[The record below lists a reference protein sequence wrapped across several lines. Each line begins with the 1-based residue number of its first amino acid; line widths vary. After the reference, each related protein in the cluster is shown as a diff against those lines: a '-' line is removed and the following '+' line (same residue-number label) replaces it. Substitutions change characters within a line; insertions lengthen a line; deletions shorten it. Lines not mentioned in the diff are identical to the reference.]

1 MPFCDFKHT
10 KTHDKRTRA
19 IKLRGGEICPLP
31 FSRVQEKG
39 GGNMKFTV
47 NNQEWELVLVNPNSK
62 ELMRSNGTITIG
74 MTDNNQR
81 KVFINN
87 RLNDY
92 MFDKCL
98 AHELCHVYAFSF
110 DYFMDIETEEI
121 VADFFSLFGRSMV
134 YMLDDLIGILKKA
147 YIA

>member
-1 MPFCDFKHT
+1 
-10 KTHDKRTRA
+10 
-19 IKLRGGEICPLP
+19 
-31 FSRVQEKG
+31 
-39 GGNMKFTV
+39 MKFTV
-47 NNQEWELVLVNPNSK
+47 NDQEWELVLVKPNSK
-62 ELMRSNGTITIG
+62 ELMRSNGSITIG
-74 MTDNNQR
+74 MTDNIQK

-87 RLNDY
+87 KLSDY

-134 YMLDDLIGILKKA
+134 YMLDDLVGILKKA

>member
-1 MPFCDFKHT
+1 
-10 KTHDKRTRA
+10 
-19 IKLRGGEICPLP
+19 
-31 FSRVQEKG
+31 
-39 GGNMKFTV
+39 MKFTA
-47 NNQEWELVLVNPNSK
+47 NNQEWELVLVKPSSN
-62 ELMRSNGTITIG
+62 ELVRSDGSITIG
-74 MTDNNQR
+74 MTDNVQK

-110 DYFMDIETEEI
+110 DYFMDIKTEEI

-134 YMLDDLIGILKKA
+134 YMLDDLINVLRRVA
-147 YIA
+147 

>member
-1 MPFCDFKHT
+1 MFSPRLGYFSPNLVQRFSQG
-10 KTHDKRTRA
+10 
-19 IKLRGGEICPLP
+19 GGEICP
-31 FSRVQEKG
+31 FFCKG
-39 GGNMKFTV
+39 GGSMKFTV
-47 NNQEWELVLVNPNSK
+47 NNQEWELVLVNPSSK
-62 ELMRSNGTITIG
+62 ELVRSNNTVTIG
-74 MTDNNQR
+74 MTDNNQK

-87 RLNDY
+87 RLNAY

-134 YMLDDLIGILKKA
+134 YMLDDLVGILKKA

>member
-1 MPFCDFKHT
+1 
-10 KTHDKRTRA
+10 
-19 IKLRGGEICPLP
+19 
-31 FSRVQEKG
+31 
-39 GGNMKFTV
+39 MKFTV
-47 NNQEWELVLVNPNSK
+47 NNQQWELVLVNPNSK
-62 ELMRSNGTITIG
+62 ELVRSNGTVTIG
-74 MTDNNQR
+74 MTDNIQK

-98 AHELCHVYAFSF
+98 AHELCHAYTFSF

-121 VADFFSLFGRSMV
+121 VADFFSLFGRDMINL
-134 YMLDDLIGILKKA
+134 LDDLTLILKKA